1 MIWICIPVYNNIKY
15 TLGCLDSLQQ
25 QTYCDFKIII
35 CDDGSSDNTSETIR
49 KNFPEVI
56 LLKGDGNLWW
66 AGAMNQ
72 CLKYALYRGKKNDF
86 LLLLNNDL
94 VVKEDYLENLIKS
107 AKPGEVFGSIAINAE
122 NENNIVYAGELL
134 NKFSAKS
141 RMIHRNFKK
150 YKKLNE
156 WEVDLLTGR
165 GTLFPLQLLEQ
176 IGLMHNQLMP
186 QYGADV
192 EFSVRAKQSGFKL
205 KIKNDVKVYSYVEN
219 TGKGS
224 VYRKSNVKDF
234 ISSFTSLRSPN
245 YYKSRFYF
253 AKIYTPKYWLP
264 VFLFLQLTWIT
275 GGFIKRSL
283 SGMSNA

>member
-15 TLGCLDSLQQ
+15 TLGCLESLQK
-25 QTYCDFKIII
+25 QTLRDFKIIV
-35 CDDGSSDNTSETIR
+35 CDDGSSDNTSEIIK

-86 LLLLNNDL
+86 VLLLNNDL
-94 VVKEDYLENLIKS
+94 IVRDDYLQNLITA
-107 AKPGEVFGSIAINAE
+107 AKPNEMLSSITVNVE

-134 NKFSAKS
+134 DMFSARS
-141 RMIHRNFKK
+141 MMIHRNFKK
-150 YKKLNE
+150 YEKLNE
-156 WEVDLLTGR
+156 WEADLLTGR
-165 GTLFPLQLLEQ
+165 GTLFSLQLLEQ

-192 EFSVRAKQSGFKL
+192 EFSVRAKHAGYKL
-205 KIKNDVKVYSYVEN
+205 KVNKNAKVYSFVEN
-219 TGKGS
+219 TGKAS
-224 VYRKSNVKDF
+224 IYKKSSIKDF
-234 ISSFTSLRSPN
+234 ISSFTSLKSPN

-253 AKIYTPKYWLP
+253 AKVYTPKFWLP

-283 SGMSNA
+283 LGIPNA

>member
-15 TLGCLDSLQQ
+15 TLCCLESLQK
-25 QTYCDFKIII
+25 QTYRDFKIVI
-35 CDDGSSDNTSETIR
+35 CDDGSSDDTFEMIK

-66 AGAMNQ
+66 AEAMNE
-72 CLKYALYRGKKNDF
+72 CLKCALYCGKKDDYI
-86 LLLLNNDL
+86 LLLNNDL
-94 VVKEDYLENLIKS
+94 IVKEDYLQNLIKA
-107 AKPGEVFGSIAINAE
+107 AKPNEVSGSIAINAE
-122 NENNIVYAGELL
+122 NENEIVYAGELL
-134 NKFSAKS
+134 DKFFARSL
-141 RMIHRNFKK
+141 MIHRNFKR
-150 YKKLNE
+150 YEKLNE

-176 IGLMHNQLMP
+176 IGLMHNRLMP

-192 EFSVRAKQSGFKL
+192 EFSVRAKHSGYKL
-205 KIKNDVKVYSYVEN
+205 KINKDAKVYSYVGN

-224 VYRKSNVKDF
+224 VYRKSSVKDF
-234 ISSFTSLRSPN
+234 IISFTSLRSPN

-253 AKIYTPKYWLP
+253 AKVYAPKFWLP

-283 SGMSNA
+283 SGITNA

>member
-15 TLGCLDSLQQ
+15 TLGCLESLQK
-25 QTYCDFKIII
+25 QTYQDFKIII
-35 CDDGSSDNTSETIR
+35 CDDGSSDDTSEIIIN
-49 KNFPEVI
+49 NFPEVI
-56 LLKGDGNLWW
+56 LLKGNGNLWW

-86 LLLLNNDL
+86 VLLLNNDL
-94 VVKEDYLENLIKS
+94 IVKKDYLQNLIKA
-107 AKPGEVFGSIAINAE
+107 AKQNEVLGSIAVNAE
-122 NENNIVYAGELL
+122 NENEIFYAGELL
-134 NKFSAKS
+134 DKFSARSK
-141 RMIHRNFKK
+141 MIHRDFKK
-150 YKKLNE
+150 LEKLNE

-176 IGLMHNQLMP
+176 IGLMHNQIMP

-192 EFSVRAKQSGFKL
+192 EFSVRAKKVGYKL
-205 KIKNDVKVYSYVEN
+205 KINKDAKVYSYVGN

-224 VYRKSNVKDF
+224 VYKNSSVKDF

-245 YYKSRFYF
+245 YYKSRIHF
-253 AKIYTPKYWLP
+253 AKVYTPKFWLP

-283 SGMSNA
+283 SGITNA